1 MKADYFFFVVDLID
15 FGVLGFFEAFAT
27 EGLADGLEEGV
38 VFFAVAGFEAR
49 FLLEAEGLALAAV
62 FFVVALF
69 TFALLTDLGRGSV
82 FRAAEADTG
91 SAGGACLAAS
101 RQFGKNNSIR

>member
-1 MKADYFFFVVDLID
+1 MKVDYFFFVVDLID

-27 EGLADGLEEGV
+27 EGFDGLEEGV

-49 FLLEAEGLALAAV
+49 FRFEADGLALAAV
-62 FFVVALF
+62 FLVAALF
-69 TFALLTDLGRGSV
+69 TAAFLTDLGRGSV
-82 FRAAEADTG
+82 FKVAEADTG